1 MHQPTIYS
9 KAAERTGL
17 TQKLKAIVS
26 KIKALTIASF
36 CIERCR
42 FCSRELALFNTAGRD
57 RKSIHTEANSPTG
70 SLSEETGD
78 TENSH
83 TVSGILRTLDLTDR
97 LEEKAAAA
105 TEEVTTDAPFT
116 TPPSINRHLWKRL
129 QSLLKAIASE
139 IDELTFSAT
148 HAKLVPPAL
157 IYFAKHPLI
166 SPRLSE
172 CLCSFCWEEIAVD
185 LPLLGFFPL
194 KSAGQQTLPIAS
206 GVAYEGKIKEL
217 IRSFKYDG
225 DAILAAD
232 LASVMS
238 IGWSALRDHMPAS
251 RIVLVPVPLHSSRKR
266 SRGYN
271 QSELLAKEL
280 SSIMS
285 VPLAAGALKRQKTTK
300 AQQALGRT
308 ERLENVRDAF
318 LGNSKRLQ
326 DKTVVLIDDVC
337 TSGATL
343 AACAEAAL
351 KSGAS
356 SVVALTVARALLWQD
371 S

>member
-1 MHQPTIYS
+1 MHQPTIYG
-9 KAAERTGL
+9 KTAARTGL
-17 TQKLKAIVS
+17 TQKLKAVLS
-26 KIKALTIASF
+26 KLKSLTIASF

-42 FCSRELALFNTAGRD
+42 FCSRELALFSIEGREH
-57 RKSIHTEANSPTG
+57 KSIHKKVNSPTD
-70 SLSEETGD
+70 SLPEED
-78 TENSH
+78 DESQNAQ
-83 TVSGILRTLDLTDR
+83 TVSGILRILDLTDR
-97 LEEKAAAA
+97 LEQRSDKCTKNSSDSAPLAASQQ
-105 TEEVTTDAPFT
+105 P
-116 TPPSINRHLWKRL
+116 NKHLWKKL
-129 QSLLKAIASE
+129 WGSLKAIVNE
-139 IDELTFSAT
+139 FDELTLSAT

-157 IYFAKHPLI
+157 IYFAKHPLV

-172 CLCSFCWEEIAVD
+172 CLCSFCWEEIEVD

-194 KSAGQQTLPIAS
+194 KEAGQQTLPIAS

-217 IRSFKYDG
+217 IRAFKYEG

-238 IGWSALRDHMPAS
+238 IGWSALTDHMPAS
-251 RIVLVPVPLHSSRKR
+251 RVVLVPVPLHSSRKR
-266 SRGYN
+266 ARGYN

-300 AQQALGRT
+300 AQRALGRR

-318 LGNSKRLQ
+318 VGNSKRLQ
-326 DKTVVLIDDVC
+326 NKTVVLIDDVC